1 MDLINLDVDYVSPSC
16 LTPSGKWTYSDS
28 YYTLLVIP
36 FIPFFFVGTLG
47 LLAKGWAKYIKRDSI
62 YGLRLS
68 FMCVTDMQVRRYFLG
83 LVNAA
88 IPFLGIVYNNICI
101 KSFNAFSCQTL
112 RSGVVVM
119 RAAPSIV
126 CYEPEHNALVGIAI
140 LALVVY
146 VFGVP
151 AVTLGVVAY
160 ARSKDL
166 LRHPDWLRSV
176 GFFFTWYSKLSL
188 FSGFLL
194 TTACCIRAWTLHEP
208 AMVQSPTC
216 GGGV

>member
-1 MDLINLDVDYVSPSC
+1 
-16 LTPSGKWTYSDS
+16 
-28 YYTLLVIP
+28 
-36 FIPFFFVGTLG
+36 
-47 LLAKGWAKYIKRDSI
+47 
-62 YGLRLS
+62 
-68 FMCVTDMQVRRYFLG
+68 MCVTEMQVRRYFLG
-83 LVNAA
+83 WVNAA
-88 IPFLGIVYNNICI
+88 TPFLGIVYNNICI
-101 KSFNAFSCQTL
+101 QAFNAFSCSPM

-119 RAAPSIV
+119 TAAPSIV
-126 CYEPEHNALVGIAI
+126 CYEPEHNALVGVSI

-146 VFGVP
+146 VFGIP

-166 LRHPDWLRSV
+166 LRHPDWLLSV

-208 AMVQSPTC
+208 AMVQSRAC

>member
-1 MDLINLDVDYVSPSC
+1 MCQTPAQVKRYALVTLSSC
-16 LTPSGKWTYSDS
+16 T
-28 YYTLLVIP
+28 
-36 FIPFFFVGTLG
+36 
-47 LLAKGWAKYIKRDSI
+47 
-62 YGLRLS
+62 
-68 FMCVTDMQVRRYFLG
+68 
-83 LVNAA
+83 
-88 IPFLGIVYNNICI
+88 PFLGIVYNNICI
-101 KSFNAFSCQTL
+101 QAFNAFSCL
-112 RSGVVVM
+112 PMRSGVVVM
-119 RAAPSIV
+119 TAAPSIV
-126 CYEPEHNALVGIAI
+126 CYEPEHNALVGVSI

-176 GFFFTWYSKLSL
+176 GFFFTWYSKFSL

-194 TTACCIRAWTLHEP
+194 TTACCIRGWTLHEP